1 MFLQQLIRQFGFT
14 TRNHF
19 ATGSTIVEAPI
30 GSEGRADLF
39 NLRDHTVFAVS
50 GDLVWLKRKE
60 GFVGGVP
67 YGN

>member
-1 MFLQQLIRQFGFT
+1 MMLQNILNQFGFT
-14 TRNHF
+14 TRIHP

-30 GSEGRADLF
+30 GAEGRAMLF
-39 NLRDHTVFAVS
+39 NLTDHNVFAVS
-50 GDLVWLKRKE
+50 GDLVWLKRKQ